1 MAVETLAAIVCIVLF
16 AAAPK
21 AAHGRI
27 ISGENWVVFR
37 VPVVHQNSVPR
48 SPSVAIL
55 TERGLVTI
63 ALIAYSLQE

>member
-1 MAVETLAAIVCIVLF
+1 MSVETLAAIVRIVLF

-27 ISGENWVVFR
+27 ISGENRVVFR
-37 VPVVHQNSVPR
+37 VPVVHQNGVPR
-48 SPSVAIL
+48 PPSVAIL
-55 TERGLVTI
+55 TERRLVTI